1 MVRYCR
7 RFAEESAVPDTAL
20 VNSDMQ
26 SALGEAR
33 QAYAD
38 RNTKSFA
45 RHQDALQA
53 MPGGNTRTTLH
64 TSPFP
69 LTVVRG
75 EGCRLWDAD
84 GHEYIDVLGE
94 YTAGIYGHSHPVIRA
109 AIDRALNHGWNYG
122 GRNANEA
129 KLSQMIAERMPS
141 IDLVRF
147 TNSGTEGN
155 VMALAGARVFA
166 QRKGR
171 TKATK
176 VMVFHGGYHGGV
188 LYFVSGGSPVNIPYE
203 YIVAPYNDIEGSR
216 ALLARHGE
224 EVFAVL
230 VEPMQGSH
238 GCLPGDVDFLKM
250 LREETGTR
258 GITLI
263 FDEVMTSRLS
273 PGGLQAKYDVIPD
286 MTTLGKYIGG
296 GMSFGAFGGRRDI
309 MELFDPTK
317 PDSLPHAGTFN
328 NNALTMAA
336 GVAGYGEVYTPA
348 AAKELNDRGDRIR
361 ERLNAICARHKVAF
375 QFSGI
380 GSMMTAHAT
389 TRPIRTAADIAAG
402 SQDAK
407 ELFFFDMMAAGIW
420 IARRGFIALNI
431 MIGEAEADRFVAA
444 VEEFVT
450 ARKALLQPK

>member
-1 MVRYCR
+1 M
-7 RFAEESAVPDTAL
+7 PDQAL

-26 SALGEAR
+26 SALVEAR

-38 RNTKSFA
+38 ANPKSLG
-45 RHQDALQA
+45 RHHEACEA

-75 EGCRLWDAD
+75 EGCRLLDAD

-109 AIDRALNHGWNYG
+109 AIDKALNHGWNFA
-122 GRNANEA
+122 GRNENEGKLA
-129 KLSQMIAERMPS
+129 KLVADRIPS

-155 VMALAGARVFA
+155 VMALAGARVYA
-166 QRKGR
+166 QRTGR
-171 TKATK
+171 SKATK

-203 YIVAPYNDIEGSR
+203 YVVAPYNDIEGTR
-216 ALLARHGE
+216 ALLAKHGE
-224 EVFAVL
+224 ELFAVL
-230 VEPMQGSH
+230 LEPMQGSH
-238 GCLPGDVDFLKM
+238 GCLPGDVEFLRM
-250 LREETGTR
+250 VREETKVR
-258 GITLI
+258 GITMI

-273 PGGLQAKYDVIPD
+273 PGGLQGKYGITPD

-317 PDSLPHAGTFN
+317 ADSLPHAGTFN
-328 NNALTMAA
+328 NNVLTMAA
-336 GVAGYGEVYTPA
+336 GVAGFGEVYTPQ
-348 AAKELNDRGDRIR
+348 AAKELNDRGDSIR
-361 ERLNAICARHKVAF
+361 ERLNAICRKHQVAF

-389 TRPIRTAADIAAG
+389 SRPIRTAADIAGG

-407 ELFFFDMMAAGIW
+407 ELFYFDMMAAGIW
-420 IARRGFIALNI
+420 IARRGFVALNI
-431 MIGEAEADRFVAA
+431 MIGDAEGDRFVAA

-450 ARKALLQPK
+450 ARKALLKA

>member
-1 MVRYCR
+1 
-7 RFAEESAVPDTAL
+7 VPDQPL
-20 VNSDMQ
+20 VNSDLQ
-26 SALGEAR
+26 SALAEAR
-33 QAYAD
+33 QAYID
-38 RNTKSFA
+38 RNPKSLVRQNEA
-45 RHQDALQA
+45 VEA

-64 TSPFP
+64 NAPFP

-75 EGCRLWDAD
+75 EGCRLWDVD

-109 AIDRALNHGWNYG
+109 AIDKALNHGWNYA
-122 GRNANEA
+122 GRNPHEA
-129 KLSQMIAERMPS
+129 KLAKLIVDRIPS

-147 TNSGTEGN
+147 TNSGTEAN

-166 QRKGR
+166 QRHGPNGGR
-171 TKATK
+171 KKATK

-188 LYFVSGGSPVNIPYE
+188 LYFVSGGSPVNMPYH
-203 YIVAPYNDIEGSR
+203 YIVGTYNDVEGTR
-216 ALLARHGE
+216 ALLRQHAE
-224 EVFAVL
+224 EIFAVL
-230 VEPMQGSH
+230 LEPMQGSH
-238 GCLPGDVDFLKM
+238 GCLPGDPAFLHM
-250 LREETGTR
+250 LREETWNHD
-258 GITLI
+258 ITMI

-273 PGGLQAKYDVIPD
+273 PGGLQARLGVTPD

-328 NNALTMAA
+328 NNVLTMAA
-336 GVAGYGEVYTPA
+336 GVAGYGEVYTPEA
-348 AAKELNDRGDRIR
+348 ADALNARGEKIR
-361 ERLNAICARHKVAF
+361 ERLNAICRKAGVAF

-389 TRPIRTAADIAAG
+389 TQPIKSAAAIAT
-402 SQDAK
+402 SNQDAK
-407 ELFFFDMMAAGIW
+407 ELFYFDMVAAGIW
-420 IARRGFIALNI
+420 IARRGFVALNI
-431 MIGEAEADRFVAA
+431 MIGDSEGDRFVAA

-450 ARKALLQPK
+450 ARQALLRPS

>member
-1 MVRYCR
+1 M
-7 RFAEESAVPDTAL
+7 PDQAL
-20 VNSDMQ
+20 VNSDLQ
-26 SALGEAR
+26 SALAAAK
-33 QAYAD
+33 QAYID
-38 RNTKSFA
+38 RNPKSFA
-45 RHQDALQA
+45 RHQEACEA

-64 TSPFP
+64 NAPFP

-122 GRNANEA
+122 GRNANEGKLA
-129 KLSQMIAERMPS
+129 KLIADRMPS

-166 QRKGR
+166 QRNGR
-171 TKATK
+171 AKATK

-188 LYFVSGGSPVNIPYE
+188 LYFVSGGSPVNMPYE
-203 YIVAPYNDIEGSR
+203 YIVAPYNDVEGTR
-216 ALLARHGE
+216 ALLAKHGE
-224 EVFAVL
+224 ELFAVL
-230 VEPMQGSH
+230 LEPMQGSG
-238 GCLPGDVDFLKM
+238 GCLPGNLDFLQM
-250 LREETGTR
+250 VRSETKAR
-258 GITLI
+258 GITMI

-273 PGGLQAKYDVIPD
+273 PGGLQEKTGVIPD

-328 NNALTMAA
+328 NNVLTMAA
-336 GVAGYGEVYTPA
+336 GVAGYGEVYTPE
-348 AAKELNDRGDRIR
+348 AAKMLNDRGDKIR
-361 ERLNAICARHKVAF
+361 ERLNAICRKAGVEF

-389 TRPIRTAADIAAG
+389 TRPIRNAIDLA
-402 SQDAK
+402 SSNQDAK
-407 ELFFFDMMAAGIW
+407 ELFYFDMVAAGIW
-420 IARRGFIALNI
+420 IARRGFVALNI
-431 MIGEAEADRFVAA
+431 MIGDAEGDRFVAA
-444 VEEFVT
+444 VEEFVS
-450 ARKALLQPK
+450 ARKALLQPS

>member
-1 MVRYCR
+1 M
-7 RFAEESAVPDTAL
+7 PDSPL
-20 VNSDMQ
+20 VNSDLQ
-26 SALGEAR
+26 SALAEVR
-33 QAYAD
+33 QAYID
-38 RNTKSFA
+38 RTPKSLT
-45 RHQDALQA
+45 RHHEACEA

-64 TSPFP
+64 NAPFP
-69 LTVVRG
+69 LTVVKG
-75 EGCRLWDAD
+75 AGCRLWDAD

-94 YTAGIYGHSHPVIRA
+94 YTAGIYGHSHPVIRK
-109 AIDRALNHGWNYG
+109 AIDKALDHGWNFA
-122 GRNANEA
+122 GRNENEGKLA
-129 KLSQMIAERMPS
+129 KLVADRIPS

-171 TKATK
+171 KQATK

-188 LYFVSGGSPVNIPYE
+188 LYFVSGGSPVNMPYE
-203 YIVAPYNDIEGSR
+203 YIVAPYNDIERTR
-216 ALLARHGE
+216 AVLRKHATE
-224 EVFAVL
+224 ICAVL

-238 GCLPGDVDFLKM
+238 GCLPGDKAFLEM
-250 LREETGTR
+250 LRKETFSHD
-258 GITLI
+258 ITLI

-273 PGGLQAKYDVIPD
+273 PGGLQQKLGVTPD

-328 NNALTMAA
+328 NNVLTMAA
-336 GVAGYGEVYTPA
+336 GVAGYGEVYTPEA
-348 AAKELNDRGDRIR
+348 AQALNARGDKIR
-361 ERLNAICARHKVAF
+361 ERLNAICQKAGVAF

-389 TRPIRTAADIAAG
+389 TRPIKTAADIAT
-402 SQDAK
+402 SNQDAK
-407 ELFFFDMMAAGIW
+407 ELFYFDMVAAGIW
-420 IARRGFIALNI
+420 IARRGFVALNI
-431 MIGEAEADRFVAA
+431 MIGDQEGDRFVSA

-450 ARKALLQPK
+450 ARRALIKA

>member
-1 MVRYCR
+1 M
-7 RFAEESAVPDTAL
+7 PDQAL

-26 SALGEAR
+26 SALVEAR

-38 RNTKSFA
+38 ANPKSFG
-45 RHQDALQA
+45 RHHEACEA

-109 AIDRALNHGWNYG
+109 AIDKALNHGWNFA
-122 GRNANEA
+122 GRNENEGKLA
-129 KLSQMIAERMPS
+129 KLVADRIPS

-155 VMALAGARVFA
+155 VMALAGARVYA
-166 QRKGR
+166 QRTGR
-171 TKATK
+171 SKATK

-203 YIVAPYNDIEGSR
+203 YVVAPYNDIEGTR
-216 ALLARHGE
+216 ALLAKHGE
-224 EVFAVL
+224 ELFAVL
-230 VEPMQGSH
+230 LEPMQGSH
-238 GCLPGDVDFLKM
+238 GCLPGDVEFLRM
-250 LREETGTR
+250 VREETKVR
-258 GITLI
+258 GITMI

-273 PGGLQAKYDVIPD
+273 PGGLQGKYGITPD

-317 PDSLPHAGTFN
+317 ADSLPHAGTFN
-328 NNALTMAA
+328 NNVLTMAA
-336 GVAGYGEVYTPA
+336 GVAGFGEVYTPQ
-348 AAKELNDRGDRIR
+348 AAKELNDRGDSIR
-361 ERLNAICARHKVAF
+361 ERLNAICRKHQVAF

-389 TRPIRTAADIAAG
+389 SRPIRTAADIAGG

-407 ELFFFDMMAAGIW
+407 ELFYFDMMAAGIW
-420 IARRGFIALNI
+420 IARRGFVALNI
-431 MIGEAEADRFVAA
+431 MIGEAEGDRFVAA

-450 ARKALLQPK
+450 ARKALLKA

>member
-1 MVRYCR
+1 
-7 RFAEESAVPDTAL
+7 VPDQAL
-20 VNSDMQ
+20 VNSDLQ
-26 SALGEAR
+26 SALAEAK
-33 QAYAD
+33 QAYVD
-38 RNTKSFA
+38 RNPKSFS
-45 RHQDALQA
+45 RHQDACVA

-64 TSPFP
+64 NSPFP

-109 AIDRALNHGWNYG
+109 AIDKALDHGWNFG
-122 GRNANEA
+122 GRNENEGKLA
-129 KLSQMIAERMPS
+129 KLIADRMPS

-171 TKATK
+171 TRATK

-188 LYFVSGGSPVNIPYE
+188 LYFVSGGSPVNMPYE
-203 YIVAPYNDIEGSR
+203 YVVAPYNDIEGTK
-216 ALLARHGE
+216 ALLAKHGE
-224 EVFAVL
+224 ELFAVL
-230 VEPMQGSH
+230 LEPMQGSH
-238 GCLPGDVDFLKM
+238 GCLPGDVDFLKAV
-250 LREETGTR
+250 REETRAR
-258 GITLI
+258 GITMI

-273 PGGLQAKYDVIPD
+273 PGGLQARHGVIPD

-296 GMSFGAFGGRRDI
+296 GMSFGAFGGKREI

-317 PDSLPHAGTFN
+317 PDALPHAGTFN

-336 GVAGYGEVYTPA
+336 GVAGYGEVYTA
-348 AAKELNDRGDRIR
+348 EAAKTLNDRGDSIR
-361 ERLNAICARHKVAF
+361 ERLNAICRKAGVAF

-389 TRPIRTAADIAAG
+389 ARPIKTAADIA
-402 SQDAK
+402 SSNQDVK
-407 ELFFFDMMAAGIW
+407 ELFFFDMSAAGIW
-420 IARRGFIALNI
+420 IARRGFVALNV
-431 MIGEAEADRFVAA
+431 MIGDAEGDRFVAA
-444 VEEFVT
+444 VEEFVS
-450 ARKALLQPK
+450 ARKALLQAA

>member
-1 MVRYCR
+1 M
-7 RFAEESAVPDTAL
+7 PDQAL
-20 VNSDMQ
+20 VNSDLQ
-26 SALGEAR
+26 SALAEAK
-33 QAYAD
+33 QAYVD
-38 RNTKSFA
+38 RNPKSLG
-45 RHQDALQA
+45 RHQDACVA

-64 TSPFP
+64 NAPFP

-94 YTAGIYGHSHPVIRA
+94 YTAGIYGHSHPVIRK
-109 AIDRALNHGWNYG
+109 AIDKALDHGWNFA
-122 GRNANEA
+122 GRNESEGKLA
-129 KLSQMIAERMPS
+129 KLVVDRMPS

-166 QRKGR
+166 QRNGR
-171 TKATK
+171 TRATK

-188 LYFVSGGSPVNIPYE
+188 LYFVSGGSPVNMPYE
-203 YIVAPYNDIEGSR
+203 YVVAPYNDVEGTR
-216 ALLARHGE
+216 ALLAKHGE
-224 EVFAVL
+224 ELFAVL
-230 VEPMQGSH
+230 LEPMQGSG
-238 GCLPGDVDFLKM
+238 GCLPGNLDFLQM
-250 LREETGTR
+250 VRSETKAR
-258 GITLI
+258 GITMI

-273 PGGLQAKYDVIPD
+273 PGGLQEKTGVIPD

-328 NNALTMAA
+328 NNVLTMAA
-336 GVAGYGEVYTPA
+336 GVAGYGEVYTPE
-348 AAKELNDRGDRIR
+348 AAKKLNDRGDRIR
-361 ERLNAICARHKVAF
+361 ERLNAICKKAGVEF

-389 TRPIRTAADIAAG
+389 TRPIRNAADLA
-402 SQDAK
+402 SSNQDAK
-407 ELFFFDMMAAGIW
+407 ELFYFDMVAAGIW
-420 IARRGFIALNI
+420 IARRGFVALNI
-431 MIGEAEADRFVAA
+431 MIGDAEGDRFVSA
-444 VEEFVT
+444 VEEFVS
-450 ARKALLQPK
+450 ARKALLQPS

>member
-1 MVRYCR
+1 M
-7 RFAEESAVPDTAL
+7 PDQVL
-20 VNSDMQ
+20 VNSDLQ
-26 SALGEAR
+26 SALAEAR
-33 QAYAD
+33 QAYTAA
-38 RNTKSFA
+38 NPKSLG
-45 RHQDALQA
+45 RHQEACEA
-53 MPGGNTRTTLH
+53 MPGGNTRSVLH
-64 TSPFP
+64 HAPFP

-75 EGCRLWDAD
+75 EGCRLWDVD

-94 YTAGIYGHSHPVIRA
+94 YTAGIYGHSHPAIRA
-109 AIDRALNHGWNYG
+109 AIDRALNHGWNFG
-122 GRNANEA
+122 GRNADEARLA
-129 KLSQMIAERMPS
+129 KLISDRMPS

-166 QRKGR
+166 QRAGR

-188 LYFVSGGSPVNIPYE
+188 LYFVSGGSPVNMPYE
-203 YIVAPYNDIEGSR
+203 YVVAPYNDIDGTR

-224 EVFAVL
+224 ELFAVL
-230 VEPMQGSH
+230 LEPMQGSH
-238 GCLPGDVDFLKM
+238 GCLPGDVGFLKM
-250 LREETGTR
+250 VREETRAR
-258 GITLI
+258 GITMI
-263 FDEVMTSRLS
+263 FDEVMTSRLA
-273 PGGLQAKYDVIPD
+273 PGGLQEKHGVIPD

-317 PDSLPHAGTFN
+317 ADALPHAGTFN

-348 AAKELNDRGDRIR
+348 VAAELNARGEKIR
-361 ERLNAICARHKVAF
+361 ERLNAICRKNGVAF

-389 TRPIRTAADIAAG
+389 ARPIRTAADIATG
-402 SQDAK
+402 NQDAK
-407 ELFFFDMMAAGIW
+407 ELFFFDMTAAGIW
-420 IARRGFIALNI
+420 IARRGFVALNI
-431 MIGEAEADRFVAA
+431 MIGDAEGDRFVAA

-450 ARKALLQPK
+450 ARKALLKA

>member
-1 MVRYCR
+1 M
-7 RFAEESAVPDTAL
+7 PDQAL
-20 VNSDMQ
+20 VNSDLQ
-26 SALGEAR
+26 SALAEAK
-33 QAYAD
+33 QAYVD
-38 RNTKSFA
+38 RNPKSFS
-45 RHQDALQA
+45 RHQDACVA

-64 TSPFP
+64 NSPFP

-109 AIDRALNHGWNYG
+109 AIDKALDHGWNFG
-122 GRNANEA
+122 GRNENEGKLA
-129 KLSQMIAERMPS
+129 KLIADRMPS

-171 TKATK
+171 TRATK

-188 LYFVSGGSPVNIPYE
+188 LYFVSGGSPVNMPYE
-203 YIVAPYNDIEGSR
+203 YVVAPYNDIEGTK
-216 ALLARHGE
+216 ALLAKHGE
-224 EVFAVL
+224 ELFAVL
-230 VEPMQGSH
+230 LEPMQGSH
-238 GCLPGDVDFLKM
+238 GCLPGDVDFLKAV
-250 LREETGTR
+250 REETRAR
-258 GITLI
+258 GITMI

-273 PGGLQAKYDVIPD
+273 PGGLQARHGVIPD

-296 GMSFGAFGGRRDI
+296 GMSFGAFGGKREI

-317 PDSLPHAGTFN
+317 PDALPHAGTFN

-336 GVAGYGEVYTPA
+336 GVAGYGEVYTA
-348 AAKELNDRGDRIR
+348 EAAKTLNDRGDSIR
-361 ERLNAICARHKVAF
+361 ERLNAICRKAGVAF

-389 TRPIRTAADIAAG
+389 ARPIKTAADIA
-402 SQDAK
+402 SSNQDVK
-407 ELFFFDMMAAGIW
+407 ELFFFDMSAAGIW
-420 IARRGFIALNI
+420 IARRGFVALNV
-431 MIGEAEADRFVAA
+431 MIGDAEGDRFVAA
-444 VEEFVT
+444 VEEFVS
-450 ARKALLQPK
+450 ARKALLQAA

>member
-1 MVRYCR
+1 M
-7 RFAEESAVPDTAL
+7 PDSPL
-20 VNSDMQ
+20 VNSDLQ
-26 SALGEAR
+26 SALAEAR
-33 QAYAD
+33 QAYTD
-38 RNTKSFA
+38 RNPKSLA
-45 RHQDALQA
+45 RQHEAVEA

-64 TSPFP
+64 NAPFP

-109 AIDRALNHGWNYG
+109 AIDKALNHGWNYA
-122 GRNANEA
+122 GRNPNEA
-129 KLSQMIAERMPS
+129 RLAKLIVDRIPS

-171 TKATK
+171 KKATK

-188 LYFVSGGSPVNIPYE
+188 LYFVSGGSPVNMPYE
-203 YIVAPYNDIEGSR
+203 YIVGTYNDVEGTR
-216 ALLARHGE
+216 ALLRQHAQE
-224 EVFAVL
+224 IFAVL
-230 VEPMQGSH
+230 LEPMQGSH
-238 GCLPGDVDFLKM
+238 GCLPGDPAFLHM
-250 LREETGTR
+250 LREETWSHD
-258 GITLI
+258 ITLI

-273 PGGLQAKYDVIPD
+273 PGGLQAKLGVTPD

-296 GMSFGAFGGRRDI
+296 GMSFGAFGGRREI

-317 PDSLPHAGTFN
+317 PDHLPHAGTFN
-328 NNALTMAA
+328 NNVLTMAA
-336 GVAGYGEVYTPA
+336 GAAGYGEVYTPEA
-348 AAKELNDRGDRIR
+348 ANALNARGEKIR
-361 ERLNAICARHKVAF
+361 ERLNAICRKAGVAF

-389 TRPIRTAADIAAG
+389 TRPIKSAADIAT
-402 SQDAK
+402 SNQDAK
-407 ELFFFDMMAAGIW
+407 ELFYFDMVAAGIW
-420 IARRGFIALNI
+420 IARRGFVALNI
-431 MIGEAEADRFVAA
+431 MIGDDEADRFVAA
-444 VEEFVT
+444 VDEFVS
-450 ARKALLQPK
+450 ARKALLRPQ

>member
-1 MVRYCR
+1 M
-7 RFAEESAVPDTAL
+7 PDQAL
-20 VNSDMQ
+20 VNSDLQ
-26 SALGEAR
+26 SALVEAR
-33 QAYAD
+33 QAYVDA
-38 RNTKSFA
+38 NPKSFVRQQEA
-45 RHQDALQA
+45 CEA

-64 TSPFP
+64 NSPFP

-109 AIDRALNHGWNYG
+109 AIDKALNHGWNYG
-122 GRNANEA
+122 GRNENEA
-129 KLSQMIAERMPS
+129 KLAKLVADRMPS

-155 VMALAGARVFA
+155 VMALAGARVYA

-188 LYFVSGGSPVNIPYE
+188 LYFVTGGSPVNVPYE
-203 YIVAPYNDIEGSR
+203 YLVAPYNDIEGTR

-224 EVFAVL
+224 ELFAVL
-230 VEPMQGSH
+230 LEPMQGSH
-238 GCLPGDVDFLKM
+238 GCLPGDVGFLKM
-250 LREETGTR
+250 VREETKAR
-258 GITLI
+258 GITMI
-263 FDEVMTSRLS
+263 FDEVMTSRLA
-273 PGGLQAKYDVIPD
+273 PGGLQEKHGVVPD

-336 GVAGYGEVYTPA
+336 GAVGYGEVYTPA
-348 AAKELNDRGDRIR
+348 AAAELNARGEKIR
-361 ERLNAICARHKVAF
+361 ERLNAICKRNGVAF

-389 TRPIRTAADIAAG
+389 AQPIRTAADIAT
-402 SQDAK
+402 SNQDAK

-431 MIGEAEADRFVAA
+431 MIGDEEGDRFVAA

-450 ARKALLQPK
+450 ARKALLKA

>member
-1 MVRYCR
+1 M
-7 RFAEESAVPDTAL
+7 PDQAL
-20 VNSDMQ
+20 VNSDLQ
-26 SALGEAR
+26 SALTEVK
-33 QAYAD
+33 QAYID
-38 RNTKSFA
+38 RNPKSFS
-45 RHQDALQA
+45 RHQDACVA

-64 TSPFP
+64 NSPFP

-122 GRNANEA
+122 GRNENEGKLA
-129 KLSQMIAERMPS
+129 KLIADRMPS

-188 LYFVSGGSPVNIPYE
+188 LYFVSGGSPVNMPYE
-203 YIVAPYNDIEGSR
+203 YVVAPYNDIEGTR
-216 ALLARHGE
+216 ALLAKHGE
-224 EVFAVL
+224 ELFAVL
-230 VEPMQGSH
+230 LEPMQGSH
-238 GCLPGDVDFLKM
+238 GCLPGDVDFLKAV
-250 LREETGTR
+250 REETKAR
-258 GITLI
+258 GITMI

-273 PGGLQAKYDVIPD
+273 PGGLQAKHGVIPD

-296 GMSFGAFGGRRDI
+296 GMSFGAFGGKREI

-317 PDSLPHAGTFN
+317 PDALPHAGTFN

-336 GVAGYGEVYTPA
+336 GVAGYGEVYTPE

-361 ERLNAICARHKVAF
+361 ERLNAICQKAGVAF

-389 TRPIRTAADIAAG
+389 SRPIKTAADIA
-402 SQDAK
+402 SSNQDAK
-407 ELFFFDMMAAGIW
+407 ELFFFDMSAAGIW
-420 IARRGFIALNI
+420 VARRGFVALNI
-431 MIGEAEADRFVAA
+431 MIGDAEGDRFVAA
-444 VEEFVT
+444 VEEFVS
-450 ARKALLQPK
+450 ARKALLKAA

>member
-1 MVRYCR
+1 M
-7 RFAEESAVPDTAL
+7 PDQAL

-26 SALGEAR
+26 SALVEAR

-38 RNTKSFA
+38 ANPKSFG
-45 RHQDALQA
+45 RHHEACEA

-75 EGCRLWDAD
+75 EGCRLLDAD

-109 AIDRALNHGWNYG
+109 AIDKALNHGWNFA
-122 GRNANEA
+122 GRNENEGKLA
-129 KLSQMIAERMPS
+129 KLVADRIPS

-155 VMALAGARVFA
+155 VMALAGARVYA
-166 QRKGR
+166 QRTGR
-171 TKATK
+171 SKATK

-203 YIVAPYNDIEGSR
+203 YVVAPYNDIEGTR
-216 ALLARHGE
+216 ALLAKHGE
-224 EVFAVL
+224 ELFAVL
-230 VEPMQGSH
+230 LEPMQGSH
-238 GCLPGDVDFLKM
+238 GCLPGDVEFLRM
-250 LREETGTR
+250 VREETKAR
-258 GITLI
+258 GITMI

-273 PGGLQAKYDVIPD
+273 PGGLQGKYGITPD

-317 PDSLPHAGTFN
+317 ADSLPHAGTFN
-328 NNALTMAA
+328 NNVLTMAA
-336 GVAGYGEVYTPA
+336 GVAGFGEVYTPQ
-348 AAKELNDRGDRIR
+348 AAKELNDRGDSIR
-361 ERLNAICARHKVAF
+361 ERLNAICRKHQVAF

-389 TRPIRTAADIAAG
+389 SRPIRTAADIAGG

-407 ELFFFDMMAAGIW
+407 ELFYFDMMAAGIW
-420 IARRGFIALNI
+420 IARRGFVALNI
-431 MIGEAEADRFVAA
+431 MIGEAEGDRFVAA

-450 ARKALLQPK
+450 ARKALLKA

>member
-1 MVRYCR
+1 M
-7 RFAEESAVPDTAL
+7 PDQAL
-20 VNSDMQ
+20 VNSDLQ
-26 SALGEAR
+26 SALAEAK
-33 QAYAD
+33 QAYVD
-38 RNTKSFA
+38 RNPKSFS
-45 RHQDALQA
+45 RHQDACVA

-64 TSPFP
+64 NSPFP

-109 AIDRALNHGWNYG
+109 AIDKALDHGWNFG
-122 GRNANEA
+122 GRNENEGKLA
-129 KLSQMIAERMPS
+129 KLIADRMPS

-188 LYFVSGGSPVNIPYE
+188 LYFVSGGSPVNMPYE
-203 YIVAPYNDIEGSR
+203 YVVAPYNDIEGTK
-216 ALLARHGE
+216 ALLAKHGE
-224 EVFAVL
+224 ELFAVL
-230 VEPMQGSH
+230 LEPMQGSH
-238 GCLPGDVDFLKM
+238 GCLPGDVDFLKAV
-250 LREETGTR
+250 REETKAR
-258 GITLI
+258 GITMI

-273 PGGLQAKYDVIPD
+273 PGGLQARHGVIPD

-296 GMSFGAFGGRRDI
+296 GMSFGAFGGKREI

-317 PDSLPHAGTFN
+317 PDALPHAGTFN

-336 GVAGYGEVYTPA
+336 GVAGYGEVYTPE
-348 AAKELNDRGDRIR
+348 AAKELNDRGDAIR
-361 ERLNAICARHKVAF
+361 ERLNAICKKAGVAF

-389 TRPIRTAADIAAG
+389 ARPIRTAADIAT
-402 SQDAK
+402 SNQDAK
-407 ELFFFDMMAAGIW
+407 ELFFFDMSAAGIW
-420 IARRGFIALNI
+420 IARRGFVALNV
-431 MIGEAEADRFVAA
+431 MIGEAEGDRFVAA
-444 VEEFVT
+444 VEEFVS
-450 ARKALLQPK
+450 ARKALLQAA

>member
-1 MVRYCR
+1 
-7 RFAEESAVPDTAL
+7 VPDQAL
-20 VNSDMQ
+20 VNSDLQ
-26 SALGEAR
+26 SALAEAR
-33 QAYAD
+33 QAYID
-38 RNTKSFA
+38 RNPKSFA
-45 RHQDALQA
+45 RHHEACQA

-64 TSPFP
+64 NNPFP

-109 AIDRALNHGWNYG
+109 AIDKALNHGWNYA
-122 GRNANEA
+122 GRNPHEA
-129 KLSQMIAERMPS
+129 KLAQLIVDRMPS

-171 TKATK
+171 KKATK

-188 LYFVSGGSPVNIPYE
+188 LYFVTGGSPVNMPYH
-203 YIVAPYNDIEGSR
+203 YVVAPYNDVEGTR
-216 ALLARHGE
+216 ALLHEHGE
-224 EVFAVL
+224 EIFAVL

-238 GCLPGDVDFLKM
+238 GCLPGDPDFLHM
-250 LREETGTR
+250 LRKETWAR
-258 GITLI
+258 DITLI

-273 PGGLQAKYDVIPD
+273 PGGLQKKLGVIPD

-328 NNALTMAA
+328 NNVLTMAA
-336 GVAGYGEVYTPA
+336 GVAGYG
-348 AAKELNDRGDRIR
+348 
-361 ERLNAICARHKVAF
+361 VAF

-389 TRPIRTAADIAAG
+389 TRPIKSAADIAAG

-407 ELFFFDMMAAGIW
+407 ELFFFDMSAAGIW
-420 IARRGFIALNI
+420 IARRGFVALNI
-431 MIGEAEADRFVAA
+431 MIGDAEGDRFVAA
-444 VEEFVT
+444 VEEFVA
-450 ARKALLQPK
+450 ARQALLRPQ

>member
-1 MVRYCR
+1 MSPLDHPTPLR
-7 RFAEESAVPDTAL
+7 
-20 VNSDMQ
+20 NSDLDAALAEAHEAYAAARPK
-26 SALGEAR
+26 SAAIHERAR
-33 QAYAD
+33 QV
-38 RNTKSFA
+38 
-45 RHQDALQA
+45 
-53 MPGGNTRTTLH
+53 MPGGNTRSVLFYT
-64 TSPFP
+64 PFP
-69 LTVVRG
+69 TAMVRG

-109 AIDRALNHGWNYG
+109 AIDKALNHGWNYA
-122 GRNANEA
+122 GRNPHEA
-129 KLSQMIAERMPS
+129 KLAKLIVDRIPS

-171 TKATK
+171 KHATK

-188 LYFVSGGSPVNIPYE
+188 LYFVSGGSPVNMPYH
-203 YIVAPYNDIEGSR
+203 YIVGTYNDVEGTR
-216 ALLARHGE
+216 ALLRQHAE
-224 EVFAVL
+224 EIFAVL
-230 VEPMQGSH
+230 LEPMQGSH
-238 GCLPGDVDFLKM
+238 GCLPGDPEFLHM
-250 LREETGTR
+250 LRQETWSH

-273 PGGLQAKYDVIPD
+273 PGGLQAKLGVIPD

-296 GMSFGAFGGRRDI
+296 GMSFGAFGGKREI

-328 NNALTMAA
+328 NNVLTMAA
-336 GVAGYGEVYTPA
+336 GAAGYGEVYTPA
-348 AAKELNDRGDRIR
+348 AADALNGRGEKIR
-361 ERLNAICARHKVAF
+361 ERLNAICQKAGVAF

-389 TRPIRTAADIAAG
+389 TRPIRSAADIAT
-402 SQDAK
+402 SNQDAK
-407 ELFFFDMMAAGIW
+407 ELFYFDMVAAGIW
-420 IARRGFIALNI
+420 IARRGFVALNI
-431 MIGEAEADRFVAA
+431 MIGDAEADRFVGA
-444 VEEFVT
+444 VEEFVS
-450 ARKALLQPK
+450 ARKALLRPQ

>member
-1 MVRYCR
+1 
-7 RFAEESAVPDTAL
+7 VPDSPL
-20 VNSDMQ
+20 VNSDLQ
-26 SALGEAR
+26 SALAEAR
-33 QAYAD
+33 QAYVD
-38 RNTKSFA
+38 RNPKSLVRQHEA
-45 RHQDALQA
+45 VEA

-64 TSPFP
+64 NAPFP

-75 EGCRLWDAD
+75 EGCRLWDVD

-109 AIDRALNHGWNYG
+109 AIDKALNHGWNYA
-122 GRNANEA
+122 GRNPHEA
-129 KLSQMIAERMPS
+129 KLAKLIVDRIPS

-171 TKATK
+171 KKATK

-188 LYFVSGGSPVNIPYE
+188 LYFVSGGSPVNMPYH
-203 YIVAPYNDIEGSR
+203 YIVGTYNDVEGTR
-216 ALLARHGE
+216 ELLRKHAE
-224 EVFAVL
+224 EIFAVL
-230 VEPMQGSH
+230 LEPMQGSH
-238 GCLPGDVDFLKM
+238 GCLPGDPAFLHM
-250 LREETGTR
+250 LREETWNHD
-258 GITLI
+258 ITMI

-273 PGGLQAKYDVIPD
+273 PGGLQAKLGVTPD

-296 GMSFGAFGGRRDI
+296 GMSFGAFGGKREI

-328 NNALTMAA
+328 NNVLTMAA
-336 GVAGYGEVYTPA
+336 GVAGYGEVYTPEA
-348 AAKELNDRGDRIR
+348 ANALNARGETIR
-361 ERLNAICARHKVAF
+361 ERLNAICQKAGVAF

-389 TRPIRTAADIAAG
+389 TRPIRSAADIAT
-402 SQDAK
+402 SNQDAK
-407 ELFFFDMMAAGIW
+407 ELFYFDMVAAGIW
-420 IARRGFIALNI
+420 IARRGFVALNI
-431 MIGEAEADRFVAA
+431 MIGDAEADRFVAA
-444 VEEFVT
+444 VEEFIS
-450 ARKALLQPK
+450 ARKALLRPQ